1 MNHLSPDTLR
11 CWFADASSSKAEA
24 TTSEA
29 TPAAVS
35 SAGDEGWD
43 AIFVITKMV
52 AKLSKEDRALLL
64 ASLLEDEDTE

>member
-35 SAGDEGWD
+35 AGDEEWD